1 MGNLSV
7 MALILSV
14 MALIAWLCIG
24 AVGLWVHMG
33 AYAGEMGSD
42 MFSTTRSWAKATLDA
57 LSAAF
62 VTYGWVSVALLSIFM
77 VLQPAAAYSVAGI
90 GHRTHAPAIYS
101 AMHLRARA
109 KLDPAVWAPVES
121 AYGGEHNSSKSAKWA
136 WGEVRGYAS
145 DIMLQIA
152 GRAPLGT
159 AVSQR
164 EMEYCVQADSGMASG
179 RYFVDSC
186 CSKTIVR
193 DRHLLKNVHP
203 LTTPARVAGLS
214 GIKTIDQQADLHL
227 LVTDVNGKRTVIILE
242 GVYYDRTV
250 KYNLVSVAELAGLNY
265 EARFSKQASSVR
277 GAAGIV
283 PLIHT
288 CNVYMR

>member
-1 MGNLSV
+1 MTVDDQGAGEEVTAKGRGPRRHDFMGNLSV

-62 VTYGWVSVALLSIFM
+62 VTYGWVTSWVSVALLSIFM

-90 GHRTHAPAIYS
+90 GHRAHAPAIYS

-152 GRAPLGT
+152 GRVPLGT

-164 EMEYCVQADSGMASG
+164 EVVLHAG
-179 RYFVDSC
+179 RLWHGEWQ
-186 CSKTIVR
+186 ILR
-193 DRHLLKNVHP
+193 GLMLLKDNCQGQAFAQKCASSHNSSSCFRAEWDQDNR
-203 LTTPARVAGLS
+203 PAGRFA
-214 GIKTIDQQADLHL
+214 
-227 LVTDVNGKRTVIILE
+227 
-242 GVYYDRTV
+242 
-250 KYNLVSVAELAGLNY
+250 LAGD
-265 EARFSKQASSVR
+265 
-277 GAAGIV
+277 
-283 PLIHT
+283 
-288 CNVYMR
+288 